1 LLEIAQES
9 AILLR
14 KVKQMANRNDRI
26 NFTKKT
32 LESLPT
38 PTEKRVVW
46 HDVQTRGLGILIH
59 ITGRRS
65 FFWFRKVNGDP
76 TWKTIGEFPDL
87 SIEQARASASD
98 YNTKLATWKSN
109 HFNGPSPF
117 KRQDAV
123 TVGVLFEDYYQ
134 TLKTKGCSPK
144 RGPGTERSLKDI
156 KSWYD
161 RYLKQW
167 NDRRVDSIRVER
179 VRDLHKD
186 ITEKHG
192 PVIANRVL
200 GLLRR
205 CINWGIHKDLWH
217 GENPAKKIDW
227 NTEKERERFV
237 QPDEMARLLKA
248 VEKERGAN
256 WDLHD
261 FILLSLYCGQRK
273 SNLLA
278 MRWEQIKMSVTGD
291 AEWEIPVTKNGK
303 SHKVP
308 LLPEAL
314 TILQDR
320 KRRAKTKAAKP
331 WVFPSDGKTGHIKD
345 MKKSWK
351 RLRESVKIPDVHIH
365 DLRRTLGSFMAGA
378 NVSLPIIGKALGHS
392 SLAATQ
398 IYARLQLD
406 PVRQAMT
413 LAIEGMKNAQEQKA
427 LEAAQ

>member
-1 LLEIAQES
+1 
-9 AILLR
+9 
-14 KVKQMANRNDRI
+14 M
-26 NFTKKT
+26 
-32 LESLPT
+32 
-38 PTEKRVVW
+38 
-46 HDVQTRGLGILIH
+46 
-59 ITGRRS
+59 
-65 FFWFRKVNGDP
+65 
-76 TWKTIGEFPDL
+76 
-87 SIEQARASASD
+87 
-98 YNTKLATWKSN
+98 
-109 HFNGPSPF
+109 
-117 KRQDAV
+117 

-134 TLKTKGCSPK
+134 TLKTKGCSK
-144 RGPGTERSLKDI
+144 DRGPGTERSLKDI

-167 NDRRVDSIRVER
+167 DDRKVDSIRVER

-192 PVIANRVL
+192 PVIADRVL

-227 NTEKERERFV
+227 NTEVERERFV

-248 VEKERGAN
+248 VENERGAN

-261 FILLSLYCGQRK
+261 FVLLSLYCGQRK
-273 SNLLA
+273 SNLLS

-291 AEWEIPVTKNGK
+291 AEWEIPMTKTGK

-351 RLRESVKIPDVHIH
+351 RLRESVNIPDVHIH

-378 NVSLPIIGKALGHS
+378 NVSLQIIGKALGHS
-392 SLAATQ
+392 SIAATQ

-427 LEAAQ
+427 LEASANG